1 MLSEQDYND
10 LIAATQLLMG
20 IIGRHGQDKAE
31 REEIK
36 KNSVPTEMYF
46 SSPALRW

>member
-31 REEIK
+31 REELK
-36 KNSVPTEMYF
+36 KNSAPTETYF
-46 SSPALRW
+46 ISPASRR

>member
-10 LIAATQLLMG
+10 LITATQLLMS

-31 REEIK
+31 REELK
-36 KNSVPTEMYF
+36 KNYKWTET
-46 SSPALRW
+46 

>member
-36 KNSVPTEMYF
+36 KNCKSTEIF
-46 SSPALRW
+46 FISPASRR

>member
-1 MLSEQDYND
+1 MNEQDYQD
-10 LIAATQLLMG
+10 LLSAIRLLTGIVGRKNLTQL
-20 IIGRHGQDKAE
+20 E

-46 SSPALRW
+46 SSPALRR